1 MNFVYLSPHF
11 PANYK
16 AFCIQL
22 RRLGVNVLGI
32 ADAPYESLDPEL
44 REALTE
50 YYRVDDL
57 HRYDQLVQACRYFI
71 GKYGP
76 IDRLDSHAE
85 YWLETEAQLR
95 TEFDIPGIKTDTI
108 ATIKRKSLMKT
119 VFQDAGVPVARGQ
132 VCRTPQEALA
142 FIGEVGFPVV
152 AKPDIGVGAAGT
164 FKLHNPQEVAE
175 FFSHKMPVDYFF
187 EEFITGDIQ
196 SFDGLI
202 DRDGVLR
209 FFTAHQYS
217 RGIMETVQ
225 EDGHIYYWSLRNVPP
240 DLEEAGRNVLKAFG
254 VKERFFHFE
263 FFRTRENRLVAL
275 EVNMR
280 PPGGFTT
287 DMFNYANDF
296 DIYREWA
303 NVVVHNRFEAEWSRP
318 YHVVYV
324 SRKYH
329 LPYAHDHDTILSRYG
344 HLICQ
349 HEPIPMVYSRALGHY
364 GFIARS
370 PHQDEIIEVA
380 EYAQKL
386 EPSP

>member
-22 RRLGVNVLGI
+22 RNLGVNVLGV
-32 ADAPYESLDPEL
+32 ADAPGEWLDHEL
-44 REALTE
+44 RHALND

-57 HRYDQLVQACRYFI
+57 HHYDQLVNACRYFTERY
-71 GKYGP
+71 GK

-85 YWLETEAQLR
+85 YWLETEARLR
-95 TEFDIPGIKTDTI
+95 TDFDIPGIKNDI
-108 ATIKRKSLMKT
+108 IDTIKRKSLMKK
-119 VFQDAGVPVARGQ
+119 VFQDAGVPVARGA
-132 VCRTPQEALA
+132 VCRTLEEAVA
-142 FIGEVGFPVV
+142 FVETVGYPVV

-164 FKLHNPQEVAE
+164 FKLHNRIELESLFAHDLP
-175 FFSHKMPVDYFF
+175 FDYFL
-187 EEFITGDIQ
+187 EEFVTGDIY

-202 DRDGVLR
+202 DRDGELR
-209 FFTAHQYS
+209 FFTAHKYS

-225 EDGHIYYWSLRNVPP
+225 EDGHIYYYSLREVPA
-240 DLEEAGRNVLKAFG
+240 DLEDAGRRVLKAFG
-254 VKERFFHFE
+254 VRERLFHFE
-263 FFRTRENRLVAL
+263 FFRTYGDNRLVAL

-303 NVVVHNRFEAEWSRP
+303 NVVVHNKFEAEWSRP
-318 YHVVYV
+318 YHVAYI
-324 SRKYH
+324 SRKHH
-329 LPYAHDHDTILSRYG
+329 LPYVHSHDMILNRYG

-349 HEPIPMVYSRALGHY
+349 HEHIPAVYARALGHY
-364 GFIARS
+364 GYIARS
-370 PHQDEIIEVA
+370 PYHEEIIEIA
-380 EYAQKL
+380 EYVQEL
-386 EPSP
+386 ETP